1 MVASPRMLTIREMG
15 SFAAPSALLFLFRA
29 AAYVIPA
36 LYAQRFKLDLAD
48 IAGILFAM
56 RTVEVLL
63 QIPVGQFSDATRH
76 ARHGRK
82 PLVMVG
88 IVLGSLATWFVYVPP
103 EGAGLVYFGLWLTLA
118 TLAGSLTE
126 VAYGAWA
133 TEITSDYRER
143 ARCASYQ
150 TWASIAG
157 KEMYALVP
165 LLWFLSSN
173 RITFESLHVTAWI
186 LVGVTP
192 LVLAAAWFWA
202 PTGGSRVPIERI
214 SLRQMRDLVLRNR
227 PLQLVLGVLMLWE
240 LGTGFFLGLDFM
252 RIDSY
257 LKAGEAVPLQ
267 SLFGV
272 WAAMAGLAALQWVL
286 KRHEKHHVWTVSMS
300 CLACVLLAQLA
311 LAPGMAHLVPII
323 VGLWMLVA
331 ATVAGSMVVPMS
343 LVGDLADYEALRS
356 GQRAAGPMVAI
367 TQLTLKLFGGGAAA
381 AALWVVSLF
390 GFQPGQPSY
399 GPVEAFGIQFVTL
412 ALPAAFILAAAFLAW
427 RYPITAR
434 RHRAILRAL
443 DRRAARG
450 VGRGGDT
457 RGGSGV
463 RLAQPES

>member
-1 MVASPRMLTIREMG
+1 MSSTSRLLTVREMA

-63 QIPVGQFSDATRH
+63 QIPVGQLSDAMRH
-76 ARHGRK
+76 ARYGRK
-82 PLVMVG
+82 PLVVAG
-88 IVLGSLATWFVYVPP
+88 IVLGSVATWFVYVPP
-103 EGAGLVYFGLWLTLA
+103 EGAGLVYFGLWLSLA

-173 RITFESLHVTAWI
+173 RITFESLQVTAWI
-186 LVGVTP
+186 LVAVTP
-192 LVLAAAWFWA
+192 LVLLCAWRWA
-202 PTGGSRVPIERI
+202 PTGDTLVPIDRV
-214 SLRQMRDLVLRNR
+214 SLRQMLDLVLRNG
-227 PLQLVLGVLMLWE
+227 PLQRVMVVLVLWE
-240 LGTGFFLGLDFM
+240 LGTGFLFGLDFM

-286 KRHEKHHVWTVSMS
+286 KRHEKHHVWAVSMS

-323 VGLWMLVA
+323 VGAWMLVA
-331 ATVAGSMVVPMS
+331 ATVAGSLVVPMS

-356 GQRAAGPMVAI
+356 GHRAAGPLVAI
-367 TQLTLKLFGGGAAA
+367 TQMTLKLFGGGAAA

-390 GFQPGQPSY
+390 GFKPGQDSY
-399 GPVEAFGIQFVTL
+399 DATAAFGIQFVCL
-412 ALPAAFILAAAFLAW
+412 ALPAMFIIAAAIVAW
-427 RYPITAR
+427 RYPITSR
-434 RHRAILRAL
+434 RHQAIVRAL
-443 DRRAARG
+443 DRRVARQPAA
-450 VGRGGDT
+450 
-457 RGGSGV
+457 
-463 RLAQPES
+463 QES

>member
-1 MVASPRMLTIREMG
+1 MVATSRLLTVGQMAA
-15 SFAAPSALLFLFRA
+15 FAAPAALLFLFRA

-48 IAGILFAM
+48 IAGILFVM

-63 QIPVGQFSDATRH
+63 QIPIGLVSDATRH

-82 PLVMVG
+82 PLVMLGVA
-88 IVLGSLATWFVYVPP
+88 LGSMATWFVYQPP
-103 EGAGLVYFGLWLTLA
+103 DGAGLAYFALWLTLT

-133 TEITSDYRER
+133 TEITNDYRER

-173 RITFESLHVTAWI
+173 RITFESLQVTAWI
-186 LVGVTP
+186 LAAITP
-192 LVLAAAWFWA
+192 LVLLCAWRWA
-202 PTGGSRVPIERI
+202 PAGDTLVPIDRV
-214 SLRQMRDLVLRNR
+214 SLRQ
-227 PLQLVLGVLMLWE
+227 MLWE
-240 LGTGFFLGLDFM
+240 LGTGFLFGLDFM

-272 WAAMAGLAALQWVL
+272 WAAMVGLAALQWVL
-286 KRHEKHHVWTVSMS
+286 KRHEKHHVWAVSMT
-300 CLACVLLAQLA
+300 CLACVLLAQLV
-311 LAPGMAHLVPII
+311 LAPGIPHLVPIL
-323 VGLWMLVA
+323 VGMWMLVA
-331 ATVAGSMVVPMS
+331 ATVAGSLVVPMS

-367 TQLTLKLFGGGAAA
+367 TQMTLKLFGGGAAA

-390 GFQPGQPSY
+390 GFKPGQDSY
-399 GPVEAFGIQFVTL
+399 DTTAAFGIQFVCL
-412 ALPAAFILAAAFLAW
+412 ALPAMFIITAAVVAW

-434 RHRAILRAL
+434 RHRAIVRRLERRGHGRL
-443 DRRAARG
+443 D
-450 VGRGGDT
+450 
-457 RGGSGV
+457 SE
-463 RLAQPES
+463 PEGP

>member
-1 MVASPRMLTIREMG
+1 MSTPSTPLSIRAMAA
-15 SFAAPSALLFLFRA
+15 FAAPSALLFLFRA
-29 AAYVIPA
+29 AAYVLPA
-36 LYAQRFKLDLAD
+36 LYAQRFGLDLAD
-48 IAGILFAM
+48 IAGILFVM

-63 QIPVGQFSDATRH
+63 QIPMGQWSDRYRH

-88 IVLGSLATWFVYVPP
+88 LVLGSVATWFVYTPP
-103 EGAGLVYFGLWLTLA
+103 EGAGLVYLGLWLALA

-133 TEITSDYRER
+133 TEITHDYGER

-165 LLWFLSSN
+165 LLWFLSSR
-173 RITFESLHVTAWI
+173 RITFESLQVTAWI
-186 LVGVTP
+186 LAAITP
-192 LVLAAAWFWA
+192 LILWFAWRWA
-202 PTGGSRVPIERI
+202 PAGDSLVQSTRV
-214 SLRQMRDLVLRNR
+214 SLRQMADVVLRNK
-227 PLQLVLGVLMLWE
+227 PLQRVLLTLTLWE
-240 LGTGFFLGLDFM
+240 LGTGFFLGLDFL

-286 KRHEKHHVWTVSMS
+286 SRHEKHKVWAVSMS
-300 CLACVLLAQLA
+300 CLALVMLAQLT
-311 LAPGMAHLVPII
+311 LSPGQPGLVTIL
-323 VGLWMLVA
+323 VCFWLLVA

-343 LVGDLADYEALRS
+343 LVGDLADYEAVRS

-367 TQLTLKLFGGGAAA
+367 TQITLKLFGGGAAA

-390 GFQPGQPSY
+390 GFKPGQPAY
-399 GPVEAFGIQFVTL
+399 EPLAAFGIQFATL
-412 ALPAAFILAAAFLAW
+412 ALPAVLILCAAVVAW
-427 RYPITAR
+427 RYPITRR
-434 RHRAILRAL
+434 RHRAIVRAL
-443 DRRAARG
+443 QRRQAA
-450 VGRGGDT
+450 VQA
-457 RGGSGV
+457 S
-463 RLAQPES
+463 

>member
-1 MVASPRMLTIREMG
+1 MHTSSRLLTVREMAA
-15 SFAAPSALLFLFRA
+15 FAAPSALLFLFRA

-36 LYAQRFKLDLAD
+36 LYAQRFQLDLAD
-48 IAGILFAM
+48 IAGILFVM
-56 RTVEVLL
+56 RTTEVLL
-63 QIPVGQFSDATRH
+63 QIPIGLVSDATRH

-88 IVLGSLATWFVYVPP
+88 VALGSVATWFVYVPP
-103 EGAGLVYFGLWLTLA
+103 DGVGLVYLGIWLSLA

-173 RITFESLHVTAWI
+173 RITFESLQVTAWI
-186 LVGVTP
+186 LAGVTP
-192 LVLAAAWFWA
+192 LVLLCAWRWA
-202 PTGGSRVPIERI
+202 PAGDTLVPIDRVT
-214 SLRQMRDLVLRNR
+214 LRQMLDVVLRNG
-227 PLQLVLGVLMLWE
+227 PLQRVLVVLMLWE
-240 LGTGFFLGLDFM
+240 LGTGFLFGLDFM

-286 KRHEKHHVWTVSMS
+286 KRHEKHHVWAVSMS

-311 LAPGMAHLVPII
+311 LAPGMPHLVPII
-323 VGLWMLVA
+323 VGMWMLVA
-331 ATVAGSMVVPMS
+331 ATVAGSLVVPMS

-356 GQRAAGPMVAI
+356 GHRAAGPMVAI
-367 TQLTLKLFGGGAAA
+367 TQITLKLFGGGAAA

-390 GFQPGQPSY
+390 GFKPGQVHY
-399 GPVEAFGIQFVTL
+399 DATAAFGIQFVCL
-412 ALPAAFILAAAFLAW
+412 ALPAMFILAAAVVAW

-434 RHRAILRAL
+434 RHRAIVRGLE
-443 DRRAARG
+443 RRSRG
-450 VGRGGDT
+450 RP
-457 RGGSGV
+457 
-463 RLAQPES
+463 APEPEGA

>member
-1 MVASPRMLTIREMG
+1 MDASSRLLTVREMAA
-15 SFAAPSALLFLFRA
+15 FAAPAALLFLFRA

-36 LYAQRFKLDLAD
+36 LYAQRFQLDLAD

-56 RTVEVLL
+56 RTAEVLL
-63 QIPVGQFSDATRH
+63 QIPIGVVSDATRH
-76 ARHGRK
+76 SRHGRK

-88 IVLGSLATWFVYVPP
+88 IALGSVATWFVYVPP
-103 EGAGLVYFGLWLTLA
+103 EGAGLVYLGVWLSLT

-133 TEITSDYRER
+133 TEITNDYRER

-173 RITFESLHVTAWI
+173 RITFESLQVTAWI
-186 LVGVTP
+186 LAAVTP
-192 LVLAAAWFWA
+192 VVLLCAWRWA
-202 PTGGSRVPIERI
+202 PAGDTLVPIDRV
-214 SLRQMRDLVLRNR
+214 SLRQMLDLVLRNG
-227 PLQLVLGVLMLWE
+227 PLQRVLVVLMLWE
-240 LGTGFFLGLDFM
+240 LGTGFLFGLDFM

-286 KRHEKHHVWTVSMS
+286 KRHEKHHVWAVSMT

-311 LAPGMAHLVPII
+311 LAPGMPHLVPIL
-323 VGLWMLVA
+323 VGMWMLVA
-331 ATVAGSMVVPMS
+331 ATVAGSLVVPMS

-367 TQLTLKLFGGGAAA
+367 TQMTLKLFGGGAAA

-390 GFQPGQPSY
+390 GFKPGLDSY
-399 GPVEAFGIQFVTL
+399 DATAAFGIQFVCL
-412 ALPAAFILAAAFLAW
+412 ALPAMLIVTAAIVAW

-434 RHRAILRAL
+434 RHRAIV
-443 DRRAARG
+443 RRLERRRQG
-450 VGRGGDT
+450 QTST
-457 RGGSGV
+457 R
-463 RLAQPES
+463 PEGA

>member
-1 MVASPRMLTIREMG
+1 MTPSPALLTVREMAA
-15 SFAAPSALLFLFRA
+15 FAAPSALLFLFRA

-36 LYAQRFKLDLAD
+36 LYAQRFGLDLAD
-48 IAGILFAM
+48 IAGILFVM

-63 QIPVGQFSDATRH
+63 QIPIGLVSDATRH
-76 ARHGRK
+76 SRHGRK
-82 PLVMVG
+82 PLVMLG
-88 IVLGSLATWFVYVPP
+88 IALGSVATWFVYVPP
-103 EGAGLVYFGLWLTLA
+103 DDVGLVYLGIWLSLA

-133 TEITSDYRER
+133 TEITNDYRER

-173 RITFESLHVTAWI
+173 RITFESLQVTAWI
-186 LVGVTP
+186 LAAVTP
-192 LVLAAAWFWA
+192 LVLLGAWRWA
-202 PTGGSRVPIERI
+202 PTGDTLVPIDRV
-214 SLRQMRDLVLRNR
+214 SLREMLNLVLRNG
-227 PLQLVLGVLMLWE
+227 PLQRVLVVLILWE
-240 LGTGFFLGLDFM
+240 LGTGFMFGLDFM

-286 KRHEKHHVWTVSMS
+286 KRHEKHHVWAVSMS

-311 LAPGMAHLVPII
+311 LAPGMPHLVPII

-331 ATVAGSMVVPMS
+331 ATVAGSLVVPMS

-356 GQRAAGPMVAI
+356 GNRAAGPMVAI
-367 TQLTLKLFGGGAAA
+367 TQMTLKLFGGGAAA

-390 GFQPGQPSY
+390 GFKPGQESY
-399 GPVEAFGIQFVTL
+399 DATAAFGIQFVNL
-412 ALPAAFILAAAFLAW
+412 ALPAMFIITAAVVAW
-427 RYPITAR
+427 RYPITSR
-434 RHRAILRAL
+434 RHRAIVRSLE
-443 DRRAARG
+443 RRSRGPLGAR
-450 VGRGGDT
+450 
-457 RGGSGV
+457 
-463 RLAQPES
+463 PEGA

>member
-1 MVASPRMLTIREMG
+1 VAPTSRLLTVREMAA
-15 SFAAPSALLFLFRA
+15 FAAPSALLFLFRA

-36 LYAQRFKLDLAD
+36 LYAQRFTFDLAD
-48 IAGILFAM
+48 IAGILFVM

-63 QIPVGQFSDATRH
+63 QIPIGLVSDATRH
-76 ARHGRK
+76 TRYGRK
-82 PLVMVG
+82 PLVMLG
-88 IVLGSLATWFVYVPP
+88 LALGSVATWFVYVPP
-103 EGAGLVYFGLWLTLA
+103 DDVGLVYLGIWLSLA

-143 ARCASYQ
+143 ARCACYQ

-173 RITFESLHVTAWI
+173 RITFESLQVTAWI
-186 LVGVTP
+186 LAVVTP
-192 LVLAAAWFWA
+192 VVLLCAWRWA
-202 PTGGSRVPIERI
+202 PTGDTLVPIDRV
-214 SLRQMRDLVLRNR
+214 SLRQMLDLALRNG
-227 PLQLVLGVLMLWE
+227 PLQRVLVVLILWE
-240 LGTGFFLGLDFM
+240 LGTGFLFGLDFM

-286 KRHEKHHVWTVSMS
+286 KRHEKHHVWAVSMC
-300 CLACVLLAQLA
+300 CLAGVLLAQLA
-311 LAPGMAHLVPII
+311 LAPGMPHLVPLI
-323 VGLWMLVA
+323 VGAWMLVA
-331 ATVAGSMVVPMS
+331 ATVAGSLVVPMS

-367 TQLTLKLFGGGAAA
+367 TQMTLKLFGGGAAA

-390 GFQPGQPSY
+390 GFKPGQDSY
-399 GPVEAFGIQFVTL
+399 DATAAFGIQFVCL
-412 ALPAAFILAAAFLAW
+412 ALPAVFIIAASLVAW

-434 RHRAILRAL
+434 RHQAIVRSLE
-443 DRRAARG
+443 RRSR
-450 VGRGGDT
+450 
-457 RGGSGV
+457 SK
-463 RLAQPES
+463 LEAQPIGV

>member
-1 MVASPRMLTIREMG
+1 MVATSRLLTVGQMAA
-15 SFAAPSALLFLFRA
+15 FAAPAALLFLFRA

-48 IAGILFAM
+48 IAGILFVM

-63 QIPVGQFSDATRH
+63 QIPIGLVSDATRH

-82 PLVMVG
+82 PLVMLGVA
-88 IVLGSLATWFVYVPP
+88 LGSMATWFVYQPP
-103 EGAGLVYFGLWLTLA
+103 DGAGLAYFALWLTLT

-133 TEITSDYRER
+133 TEITNDYRER

-173 RITFESLHVTAWI
+173 RITFESLQVTAWI
-186 LVGVTP
+186 LAAITP
-192 LVLAAAWFWA
+192 LVLLCAWRWA
-202 PTGGSRVPIERI
+202 PAGDTLVPIDRV
-214 SLRQMRDLVLRNR
+214 SLRQMLDLVLRNG
-227 PLQLVLGVLMLWE
+227 PLQRVLVVLMLWE
-240 LGTGFFLGLDFM
+240 LGTGFLFGLDFM

-272 WAAMAGLAALQWVL
+272 WAAMVGLAALQWVL
-286 KRHEKHHVWTVSMS
+286 KRHEKHHVWAVSMT
-300 CLACVLLAQLA
+300 CLACVLLAQLV
-311 LAPGMAHLVPII
+311 LAPGMPHLVPIL
-323 VGLWMLVA
+323 VGMWMLVA
-331 ATVAGSMVVPMS
+331 ATVAGSLVVPMS

-367 TQLTLKLFGGGAAA
+367 TQMTLKLFGGGAAA

-390 GFQPGQPSY
+390 GFKPGQDSY
-399 GPVEAFGIQFVTL
+399 DTTAAFGIQFVCL
-412 ALPAAFILAAAFLAW
+412 ALPAMFIITAAVVAW

-434 RHRAILRAL
+434 RHRAIVRRLERLGHGRL
-443 DRRAARG
+443 D
-450 VGRGGDT
+450 
-457 RGGSGV
+457 SE
-463 RLAQPES
+463 PEGP

>member
-1 MVASPRMLTIREMG
+1 MVATSRLLTVGQMAA
-15 SFAAPSALLFLFRA
+15 FAAPAALLFLFRA

-48 IAGILFAM
+48 IAGILFVM

-63 QIPVGQFSDATRH
+63 QIPIGLVSDATRH

-82 PLVMVG
+82 PLVMLGVA
-88 IVLGSLATWFVYVPP
+88 LGSMATWFVYQPP
-103 EGAGLVYFGLWLTLA
+103 DGAGLAYFALWLTLT

-133 TEITSDYRER
+133 TEITNDYRER

-173 RITFESLHVTAWI
+173 RITFESLQVTAWI
-186 LVGVTP
+186 LAAITP
-192 LVLAAAWFWA
+192 LVLLCAWRWA
-202 PTGGSRVPIERI
+202 PAGDTLVPIDRV
-214 SLRQMRDLVLRNR
+214 SLRQMLDLVLRNG
-227 PLQLVLGVLMLWE
+227 PLQRVLVVLMLWE
-240 LGTGFFLGLDFM
+240 LGTGFLFGLDFM

-272 WAAMAGLAALQWVL
+272 WAAMVGLAALQWVL
-286 KRHEKHHVWTVSMS
+286 KRHEKHHVWAVSMT
-300 CLACVLLAQLA
+300 CLACVLLAQLV
-311 LAPGMAHLVPII
+311 LAPGMPHLVPIL
-323 VGLWMLVA
+323 VGMWMLVA
-331 ATVAGSMVVPMS
+331 ATVAGSLVVPMS

-367 TQLTLKLFGGGAAA
+367 TQMTLKLFGGGAAA

-390 GFQPGQPSY
+390 GFKPGQDSY
-399 GPVEAFGIQFVTL
+399 DTTAAFGIQFVCL
-412 ALPAAFILAAAFLAW
+412 ALPAMFIITAAVVAW

-434 RHRAILRAL
+434 RHRAIV
-443 DRRAARG
+443 RRLERR
-450 VGRGGDT
+450 GRG
-457 RGGSGV
+457 
-463 RLAQPES
+463 RLDSEPEGP

>member
-1 MVASPRMLTIREMG
+1 VTATSRLLTVREMAA
-15 SFAAPSALLFLFRA
+15 FAAPAALLLLFRA

-36 LYAQRFKLDLAD
+36 LYAERFKLDLAD

-63 QIPVGQFSDATRH
+63 QIPIGVLSDATRH

-82 PLVMVG
+82 PLVMLG
-88 IVLGSLATWFVYVPP
+88 IALGSVATW
-103 EGAGLVYFGLWLTLA
+103 LVYLGIWLSLA

-133 TEITSDYRER
+133 TEITNDYRER

-173 RITFESLHVTAWI
+173 RITFESLQVTGWI
-186 LVGVTP
+186 LAAVTP
-192 LVLAAAWFWA
+192 VVLLCAWRWA
-202 PTGGSRVPIERI
+202 PTGDTAVPIDRV
-214 SLRQMRDLVLRNR
+214 SLRQMADLVLRNG
-227 PLQLVLGVLMLWE
+227 PLQRVLVVLILWE
-240 LGTGFFLGLDFM
+240 LGTGFMFGLDFM

-286 KRHEKHHVWTVSMS
+286 KRHEKHHVWAVSMT
-300 CLACVLLAQLA
+300 CLACVLLAQLV
-311 LAPGMAHLVPII
+311 LAPGMPYLVPLI
-323 VGLWMLVA
+323 VGAWMLVA
-331 ATVAGSMVVPMS
+331 ATVAGSLVVPMS

-367 TQLTLKLFGGGAAA
+367 TQMTLKLFGGGAAA
-381 AALWVVSLF
+381 GALWVVSLF
-390 GFQPGQPSY
+390 GFKPGQDSY
-399 GPVEAFGIQFVTL
+399 DATAAFGIQFLCL
-412 ALPAAFILAAAFLAW
+412 ALPAMFIVAAAVVAS

-434 RHRAILRAL
+434 RHRAIVRGLERRSRA
-443 DRRAARG
+443 
-450 VGRGGDT
+450 
-457 RGGSGV
+457 
-463 RLAQPES
+463 RLAPVKEGS

>member
-1 MVASPRMLTIREMG
+1 MEPTSRLLTVREMAA
-15 SFAAPSALLFLFRA
+15 FAAPSALLFLFRA

-36 LYAQRFKLDLAD
+36 LYAQRYQLDLAD
-48 IAGILFAM
+48 IAGILFVM
-56 RTVEVLL
+56 RTAEVLL
-63 QIPVGQFSDATRH
+63 QIPVGQWSDATRH

-82 PLVMVG
+82 PLVTLG
-88 IVLGSLATWFVYVPP
+88 IALGSVATWFVYVPP
-103 EGAGLVYFGLWLTLA
+103 ADAGIVYLTVWLSLA

-126 VAYGAWA
+126 VAYGACA

-173 RITFESLHVTAWI
+173 RITFESLQVTAWI
-186 LVGVTP
+186 LAAVTP
-192 LVLAAAWFWA
+192 LVLFCAWRWA
-202 PTGGSRVPIERI
+202 PAGDTLVAIDRV
-214 SLRQMRDLVLRNR
+214 SLRQMLDLVLRNR
-227 PLQLVLGVLMLWE
+227 PLQRVLVVLMLWE
-240 LGTGFFLGLDFM
+240 LGTGFLFGLDFM

-286 KRHEKHHVWTVSMS
+286 KRHEKHHVWAVSMT
-300 CLACVLLAQLA
+300 CLACVLLAQLV
-311 LAPGMAHLVPII
+311 LAPGMAHLVVII
-323 VGLWMLVA
+323 VGMWMLVA
-331 ATVAGSMVVPMS
+331 ATVAGSLVVPMS

-367 TQLTLKLFGGGAAA
+367 TQIALKLFGGGAAA

-390 GFQPGQPSY
+390 GFKPGQASY
-399 GPVEAFGIQFVTL
+399 DATAAFGIQFVCL
-412 ALPAAFILAAAFLAW
+412 ALPAMFIIAAAVVAW

-434 RHRAILRAL
+434 RHRAIVRGLERRSRA
-443 DRRAARG
+443 
-450 VGRGGDT
+450 
-457 RGGSGV
+457 
-463 RLAQPES
+463 RLATGTEGV

>member
-1 MVASPRMLTIREMG
+1 MDATSRLLTVREMAA
-15 SFAAPSALLFLFRA
+15 FAAPAALLFLFRA

-36 LYAQRFKLDLAD
+36 LYAQRFQLDLAD

-56 RTVEVLL
+56 RTAEVLL
-63 QIPVGQFSDATRH
+63 QIPIGVVSDATRH
-76 ARHGRK
+76 SRHGRK

-88 IVLGSLATWFVYVPP
+88 IALGSVATWFVYVPP
-103 EGAGLVYFGLWLTLA
+103 EGAGLVYLGVWLSLT

-133 TEITSDYRER
+133 TEITNDYRER

-173 RITFESLHVTAWI
+173 RITFESLQVTAWI
-186 LVGVTP
+186 LAAVTP
-192 LVLAAAWFWA
+192 VVLLCAWRWA
-202 PTGGSRVPIERI
+202 PAGDTLVPIDRV
-214 SLRQMRDLVLRNR
+214 SLRQMLDLVLRNG
-227 PLQLVLGVLMLWE
+227 PLQRVLVVLMLWE
-240 LGTGFFLGLDFM
+240 LGTGFLFGLDFM

-286 KRHEKHHVWTVSMS
+286 RRHEKHHVWAVSMT

-311 LAPGMAHLVPII
+311 LAPGMPHLVPIL
-323 VGLWMLVA
+323 VGMWMLVA
-331 ATVAGSMVVPMS
+331 ATVAGSLVVPMS

-367 TQLTLKLFGGGAAA
+367 TQMTLKLFGGGAAA

-390 GFQPGQPSY
+390 GFKPGQDSY
-399 GPVEAFGIQFVTL
+399 DATAAFGIQFVCL
-412 ALPAAFILAAAFLAW
+412 ALPAVFIITAAIVAW

-434 RHRAILRAL
+434 RHRAIV
-443 DRRAARG
+443 RRIERRSH
-450 VGRGGDT
+450 GRTPT
-457 RGGSGV
+457 R
-463 RLAQPES
+463 PEGA

>member
-1 MVASPRMLTIREMG
+1 MAAGPRLLTVREM
-15 SFAAPSALLFLFRA
+15 AAFSAPAALLLLFRA

-36 LYAQRFKLDLAD
+36 LYAERFQLDLAE
-48 IAGILFAM
+48 IAGILFVM
-56 RTVEVLL
+56 RTAEVLL
-63 QIPVGQFSDATRH
+63 QIPIGLVSDATRH
-76 ARHGRK
+76 PRHGRK
-82 PLVMVG
+82 PLVMLG
-88 IVLGSLATWFVYVPP
+88 IVLGSMATWFVYVPP
-103 EGAGLVYFGLWLTLA
+103 DDVGLVYLGIWLSLA

-126 VAYGAWA
+126 VAYGAWS
-133 TEITSDYRER
+133 TEITNDYRER

-173 RITFESLHVTAWI
+173 RINFESLQVTAWI
-186 LVGVTP
+186 LAGVAP
-192 LVLAAAWFWA
+192 VLLLCAWRWA
-202 PTGGSRVPIERI
+202 PAGDMLVPIDRI
-214 SLRQMRDLVLRNR
+214 SLRQLLDLVLRNG
-227 PLQLVLGVLMLWE
+227 PLQRVLVVLMLWE
-240 LGTGFFLGLDFM
+240 LGTGFMFGLDFM

-286 KRHEKHHVWTVSMS
+286 KRHEKHHVWVVSMS
-300 CLACVLLAQLA
+300 CVACVLLAQLA
-311 LAPGMAHLVPII
+311 LSPGMPHLVPII

-367 TQLTLKLFGGGAAA
+367 TQMTQKLFGGGAAA

-390 GFQPGQPSY
+390 GFKPGQASY
-399 GPVEAFGIQFVTL
+399 DATAAFGIQFVGL
-412 ALPAAFILAAAFLAW
+412 ALPAMCIVAAAFVAW
-427 RYPITAR
+427 RYPISAR
-434 RHRAILRAL
+434 RHRAIVRRLERRSPARAEPSTE
-443 DRRAARG
+443 RG
-450 VGRGGDT
+450 
-457 RGGSGV
+457 
-463 RLAQPES
+463 

>member
-1 MVASPRMLTIREMG
+1 MAVTPRLLTVREMAA
-15 SFAAPSALLFLFRA
+15 FAAPAALLFLFRA

-36 LYAQRFKLDLAD
+36 LYAERFKLDLAD
-48 IAGILFAM
+48 IAGILFVM

-63 QIPVGQFSDATRH
+63 QIPIGLVSDATRH

-82 PLVMVG
+82 PLVMLGVA
-88 IVLGSLATWFVYVPP
+88 LGSTATWFVYVPP
-103 EGAGLVYFGLWLTLA
+103 DGVGLVYLAIWLSLT

-173 RITFESLHVTAWI
+173 RITFESLQVTAWI
-186 LVGVTP
+186 LAAVTP
-192 LVLAAAWFWA
+192 VVLGCAWRWA
-202 PTGGSRVPIERI
+202 PAGDMLVPIERV
-214 SLRQMRDLVLRNR
+214 SLRRMLDLLLRNR
-227 PLQLVLGVLMLWE
+227 PLQRVLVVLMLWE
-240 LGTGFFLGLDFM
+240 LGTGFMFGLDFM

-286 KRHEKHHVWTVSMS
+286 KRHEKHHVWAVSMS
-300 CLACVLLAQLA
+300 CLACVLLAQLV
-311 LAPGMAHLVPII
+311 LAPGMPLLVPIL

-331 ATVAGSMVVPMS
+331 ATVAGSLVVPMS

-356 GQRAAGPMVAI
+356 GNRAAGPMVAI
-367 TQLTLKLFGGGAAA
+367 TQMTLKLFGGGAAA

-390 GFQPGQPSY
+390 GFKPGQPGY
-399 GPVEAFGIQFVTL
+399 DATAAFGIHFVGL
-412 ALPAAFILAAAFLAW
+412 AMPAMFIIAAAVVAW

-434 RHRAILRAL
+434 RHRAIVRSLE
-443 DRRAARG
+443 RRSARLP
-450 VGRGGDT
+450 VAR
-457 RGGSGV
+457 
-463 RLAQPES
+463 PEGA

>member
-1 MVASPRMLTIREMG
+1 VDATSRLLTVREMAA
-15 SFAAPSALLFLFRA
+15 FAAPAALLFLFRA

-36 LYAQRFKLDLAD
+36 LYAQRFQLDLAD

-56 RTVEVLL
+56 RTAEVLL
-63 QIPVGQFSDATRH
+63 QIPIGVVSDATRH
-76 ARHGRK
+76 SRHGRK

-88 IVLGSLATWFVYVPP
+88 IALGSVATWFVYVPP
-103 EGAGLVYFGLWLTLA
+103 EGAGLVYLGVWLSLT

-133 TEITSDYRER
+133 TEITNDYRER

-173 RITFESLHVTAWI
+173 RITFESLQVTAWI
-186 LVGVTP
+186 LAAVTP
-192 LVLAAAWFWA
+192 VVLLCAWRWA
-202 PTGGSRVPIERI
+202 PAGDTLVPIDRV
-214 SLRQMRDLVLRNR
+214 SLRQMLDLVLRNG
-227 PLQLVLGVLMLWE
+227 PLQRVLVVLMLWE
-240 LGTGFFLGLDFM
+240 LGTGFLFGLDFM

-286 KRHEKHHVWTVSMS
+286 RRHEKHHVWAVSMT

-311 LAPGMAHLVPII
+311 LAPGMPHLVPIL
-323 VGLWMLVA
+323 VGMWMLVA
-331 ATVAGSMVVPMS
+331 ATVAGSLVVPMS

-367 TQLTLKLFGGGAAA
+367 TQMTLKLFGGGAAA

-390 GFQPGQPSY
+390 GFKPGQDSY
-399 GPVEAFGIQFVTL
+399 DATAAFGIQFVCL
-412 ALPAAFILAAAFLAW
+412 ALPAVFIITAAIVAW

-434 RHRAILRAL
+434 RHRAIV
-443 DRRAARG
+443 RRIERRSH
-450 VGRGGDT
+450 GRTPT
-457 RGGSGV
+457 R
-463 RLAQPES
+463 PEGA

>member
-1 MVASPRMLTIREMG
+1 MVTTAHLLTIREMAT
-15 SFAAPSALLFLFRA
+15 FAAPSALLFLFRA

-63 QIPVGQFSDATRH
+63 QIPMGLLSDATRH

-82 PLVMVG
+82 PLVMLGVA
-88 IVLGSLATWFVYVPP
+88 LGSIATWFVYVPP
-103 EGAGLVYFGLWLTLA
+103 ESAGLAYFALWLTLT

-133 TEITSDYRER
+133 TEITNDYRER

-173 RITFESLHVTAWI
+173 RINFESLQVTAWI
-186 LVGVTP
+186 LAAVTP
-192 LVLAAAWFWA
+192 VVLLCAWRWA
-202 PTGGSRVPIERI
+202 PAGETLVAIERF
-214 SLRQMRDLVLRNR
+214 SVRQMLDLVLRNR
-227 PLQLVLGVLMLWE
+227 PLQRVLVVLMLWE
-240 LGTGFFLGLDFM
+240 LGTGFLFGLDFM

-286 KRHEKHHVWTVSMS
+286 KQHEKHHVWAVSMT
-300 CLACVLLAQLA
+300 CLACVLLAQLV
-311 LAPGMAHLVPII
+311 LAPGMPHLVPIL
-323 VGLWMLVA
+323 VGMWMLVA
-331 ATVAGSMVVPMS
+331 ATVAGSLVVPMS

-367 TQLTLKLFGGGAAA
+367 TQMTLKLFGGGAAA
-381 AALWVVSLF
+381 GALWVVSLF
-390 GFQPGQPSY
+390 GFKPGQDSY
-399 GPVEAFGIQFVTL
+399 DATAAFGIQFVCL
-412 ALPAAFILAAAFLAW
+412 ALPALFVISAAIVAW

-434 RHRAILRAL
+434 RHRAIVRCLE
-443 DRRAARG
+443 RRGAARAG
-450 VGRGGDT
+450 LTAEGG
-457 RGGSGV
+457 
-463 RLAQPES
+463 